1 MAIRIRTLGALQI
14 YRDGEELTE
23 LLSQRLRCAL
33 LLCLAMD
40 GPVTRDELLPLLWPD
55 RSEDRARHS
64 LSQALYGLRQDL
76 GSDWLQA
83 RGDHLS
89 VSDDVVVDVLSV
101 REAVDRGAFDEA
113 LGQYRGPFLAGV
125 HLVAGNDF
133 ETWTDRWRDRLR
145 RWHRQARKEAVEAH
159 RAAERLE
166 EALLQAREWVEQE
179 PLDDEA
185 QHILI
190 ELLGEAGH
198 RSEALRQY
206 ERYTELLAS
215 ELDVEP
221 LEQTRALVGRIRE
234 GAGTGTGGD
243 RTSTPPP
250 SVPGAAI
257 PAGRWTEKQLA
268 RELSSQ
274 LEIVRPLGRGAMAS
288 VFLAREPA
296 LGRLVAVKVLRPE
309 LSEDTT
315 SRLRFEREARSAAR
329 ISHPNVVTIYYAG
342 ALSSGAP
349 YIVMEYI
356 HGRTLSEHAA
366 ATGGLQVN
374 EMRRIVAEVAA
385 GLAAAHEKHVVHR
398 DVRPANVLIEEP
410 TGRAVLTDFG
420 VAAILTTGEDT
431 GPRLTKSGEI
441 VGNPMYVSPEQFAGA
456 RGTEQA
462 DIYSLGML
470 WYEILVGEG
479 RANPLT
485 VAQLRGAN
493 KRITDVRGDV
503 DDATDALV
511 ERCLSVRPELRPTAQ
526 DVLNELRK
534 APTPRASDPTAP
546 QDPSPYGGILGALLE
561 RRVFQTIGAYL
572 AGSWLTIEALD
583 LLTERPILTVPWFP
597 LVFVTLLVGLAV
609 ASVIAW
615 FHGMKGPQSIP
626 RREAWILGSLAIVW
640 LVAGL
645 VLLSLP

>member
-1 MAIRIRTLGALQI
+1 MAIRIRTLGTLEVS
-14 YRDGEELTE
+14 RDGEELNE

-40 GPVTRDELLPLLWPD
+40 GPITRDELLPLLWPD

-64 LSQALYGLRQDL
+64 LSQALYGLRQEL
-76 GSDWLQA
+76 GSDWLRA

-89 VSDDVVVDVLSV
+89 VSEEVVVDVLSV
-101 REAVDRGAFDEA
+101 RDAMDRGAFDEA
-113 LGQYRGPFLAGV
+113 LDLYRGPFLAGV
-125 HLVAGNDF
+125 HLVGGNEF
-133 ETWTDRWRDRLR
+133 ENWMDRWRDRLR
-145 RWHRQARKEAVEAH
+145 RWHRQARKEAVGAH
-159 RAAERLE
+159 RAAGRR
-166 EALLQAREWVEQE
+166 EAALSQAREWVEEE

-221 LEQTRALVGRIRE
+221 LEQTRALLARIRE
-234 GAGTGTGGD
+234 GAGGEAGGD
-243 RTSTPPP
+243 RVAGTPPSEP
-250 SVPGAAI
+250 PAAVPMGQ
-257 PAGRWTEKQLA
+257 WTEEQLA
-268 RELSSQ
+268 RELSPQ

-366 ATGGLQVN
+366 ATGGLDADEV
-374 EMRRIVAEVAA
+374 RRIVAEVAA
-385 GLAAAHEKHVVHR
+385 GLAAAHERHVVHR
-398 DVRPANVLIEEP
+398 DVRPANVLIEAP
-410 TGRAVLTDFG
+410 TGKALLSDFG

-431 GPRLTKSGEI
+431 GPRLTRSGEI

-479 RANPLT
+479 RANPLA

-493 KRITDVRGDV
+493 KRITDVRSDV
-503 DDATDALV
+503 DHATDALV
-511 ERCLSVRPELRPTAQ
+511 ERCLSARPELRPTAQ
-526 DVLNELRK
+526 DVSNELK
-534 APTPRASDPTAP
+534 KEPTPRASIPTARP
-546 QDPSPYGGILGALLE
+546 EPPPYGGFLGALLE

-572 AGSWLTIEALD
+572 AGSWLTIEAMD
-583 LLTERPILTVPWFP
+583 LLTEAPILDVPWFP
-597 LVFVTLLVGLAV
+597 LVLVTLLVGLPV
-609 ASVIAW
+609 VTVIAW
-615 FHGMKGPQSIP
+615 FHGKKGPQSVP
-626 RREAWILGSLAIVW
+626 RLEVWILGSLALVW
-640 LVAGL
+640 LVAVL
-645 VLLSLP
+645 VLLSGS

>member
-1 MAIRIRTLGALQI
+1 MAIRIRTLGTLQI
-14 YRDGEELTE
+14 YRDGEELSE
-23 LLSQRLRCAL
+23 LLSQKLRCAL
-33 LLCLAMD
+33 LLCLSLD

-55 RSEDRARHS
+55 RSADRARHS

-76 GSDWLQA
+76 GSDWLQT

-89 VSDDVVVDVLSV
+89 VSGDVVVDVLAV
-101 REAVDRGAFDEA
+101 RNAMERGAFDEA
-113 LGQYRGPFLAGV
+113 LRQYEGPFLAGV
-125 HLVAGNDF
+125 HLVGGNEF

-145 RWHRQARKEAVEAH
+145 RWHRQALSEAVRSH
-159 RAAERLE
+159 RAARRLE
-166 EALLQAREWVEQE
+166 EALLMARQWVEQE

-190 ELLGEAGH
+190 ELLGEAGR

-206 ERYTELLAS
+206 EHYADLLAS

-221 LEQTRALVGRIRE
+221 LEQTRALVARIRE
-234 GAGTGTGGD
+234 GVTGQPPGD
-243 RTSTPPP
+243 EAPGTPPTR
-250 SVPGAAI
+250 
-257 PAGRWTEKQLA
+257 PAGSPAGQWTEKQLA
-268 RELSSQ
+268 QELAPQ
-274 LEIVRPLGRGAMAS
+274 LEIVRLLGRGAMAS

-366 ATGGLQVN
+366 ATGGLEASEV
-374 EMRRIVAEVAA
+374 RRIVAEVAS

-398 DVRPANVLIEEP
+398 DVRPANVLIEERS
-410 TGRAVLTDFG
+410 GKAFLTDFG

-470 WYEILVGEG
+470 SYEILVGEG
-479 RANPLT
+479 GSNPLA

-493 KRITDVRGDV
+493 QRITDVRGDV
-503 DDATDALV
+503 DEATDALV
-511 ERCLSVRPELRPTAQ
+511 ERCLSGRPELRPTAQ
-526 DVLNELRK
+526 DVANELRSD
-534 APTPRASDPTAP
+534 PTPRVVPPPPPVPAT
-546 QDPSPYGGILGALLE
+546 YGGLLGALLE
-561 RRVFQTIGAYL
+561 RRIFQAVGAYV
-572 AGSWLTIEALD
+572 AASWLTIEATD
-583 LLTERPILTVPWFP
+583 LLTEPPILEVPWFP
-597 LVFVTLLVGLAV
+597 LVLVTLSLGLVGVAV
-609 ASVIAW
+609 VAW
-615 FHGMKGPQSIP
+615 FHGQKGPQSVP
-626 RREAWILGSLAIVW
+626 RREVWILGSLTVVW
-640 LVAGL
+640 LITSL
-645 VLLSLP
+645 VLLARI